1 MSPRPRTVEDA
12 AILAA
17 TARAVGRLGPMRLT
31 LADVAHEVGLTAA
44 ALVHRFGSRRGLLL
58 AFAQQ
63 APSMVDECFVMVR
76 AAHASPLAALI
87 AAATDMAEHVRS
99 PEELVNS
106 IAFLQIDLSDEDFR
120 KPALANSKQIIAGYE
135 ALIRDAIDAGEL
147 VECDPRALARAIQAV
162 TGGSLINWAIH
173 REGRVAPFVRR
184 DVETLLRPLIRA
196 GQAAPRSSR
205 RGARRAPRGRGDGR
219 RAR

>member
-12 AILAA
+12 EIFAA

-31 LADVAHEVGLTAA
+31 LADVAREAGLTAA

-58 AFAQQ
+58 AFVRQG
-63 APSMVDECFVMVR
+63 PSMVDDCFVAVR
-76 AAHASPLAALI
+76 AAHASPLAALV
-87 AAATDMAEHVRS
+87 AVATDMAEHVRS

-106 IAFLQIDLSDEDFR
+106 LAFLQIDLSDPDFR
-120 KPALANSKQIIAGYE
+120 KPALAHSKQVLAGYE
-135 ALIRDAIDAGEL
+135 ALIHDAIDAGEL
-147 VECDPRALARAIQAV
+147 AACNAPRLARAIQAV

-173 REGRVAPFVRR
+173 RDGRVAAFVRR
-184 DVETLLRPLIRA
+184 DVETLLRPLRPTEP
-196 GQAAPRSSR
+196 AARPSR
-205 RGARRAPRGRGDGR
+205 RGARRAPPDRAAAR

>member
-12 AILAA
+12 EIFAA

-31 LADVAHEVGLTAA
+31 LADVAKEAGLTAA

-58 AFAQQ
+58 AFVQQ
-63 APSMVDECFVMVR
+63 GPSTVDDCFVAVR
-76 AAHASPLAALI
+76 AAHASPLAALV

-106 IAFLQIDLSDEDFR
+106 IAFLQIDLSDADFR
-120 KPALANSKQIIAGYE
+120 KPALALSKQVLAGYE

-147 VECDPRALARAIQAV
+147 IECNVPRLARAIQAV
-162 TGGSLINWAIH
+162 SGGSLINWAIH

-184 DVETLLRPLIRA
+184 DVETLLEPLMRTERAVRP
-196 GQAAPRSSR
+196 SR
-205 RGARRAPRGRGDGR
+205 RGTRRAPPGRGAGR

>member
-12 AILAA
+12 EIFAA

-31 LADVAHEVGLTAA
+31 LADVAREVGITAA

-63 APSMVDECFVMVR
+63 GPSTVDDCFVSVR
-76 AAHASPLAALI
+76 AAHASPLAALV

-106 IAFLQIDLSDEDFR
+106 IAFLQIDLSDADFR
-120 KPALANSKQIIAGYE
+120 KPALVLSKQVLAGYE

-147 VECDPRALARAIQAV
+147 LECDVPRLARAIQAV
-162 TGGSLINWAIH
+162 SGGSLINWAIH

-184 DVETLLRPLIRA
+184 DVETLLQPLMRTPRVARP
-196 GQAAPRSSR
+196 SR
-205 RGARRAPRGRGDGR
+205 RGARRAPPSRGDGR
-219 RAR
+219 RGR

>member
-12 AILAA
+12 EIFAA
-17 TARAVGRLGPMRLT
+17 TARAVGRLGPTRLT
-31 LADVAHEVGLTAA
+31 LADVAREAGLTAA

-58 AFAQQ
+58 AFVEQ
-63 APSMVDECFVMVR
+63 APSMVEDCFVAVR

-106 IAFLQIDLSDEDFR
+106 IAFLQIDLSDADFR
-120 KPALANSKQIIAGYE
+120 KPALENSKQVLAGYE

-147 VECDPRALARAIQAV
+147 LECDVPRLARAIQAV
-162 TGGSLINWAIH
+162 SGGSLINWAIH

-184 DVETLLRPLIRA
+184 DVETLLQPLMLSERAARP
-196 GQAAPRSSR
+196 SR
-205 RGARRAPRGRGDGR
+205 RGARRAQPSRGDGR

>member
-12 AILAA
+12 EIFAA

-31 LADVAHEVGLTAA
+31 LADVAKEAGLTAA

-58 AFAQQ
+58 AFARQG
-63 APSMVDECFVMVR
+63 PSTVDDCFVSVR
-76 AAHASPLAALI
+76 AAHASPLAALV

-106 IAFLQIDLSDEDFR
+106 IAFLQIDLSDADFR
-120 KPALANSKQIIAGYE
+120 KPALVLSKQVLAGYE

-147 VECDPRALARAIQAV
+147 LECDVPRLARAIQAV
-162 TGGSLINWAIH
+162 SGGSLINWAIH

-184 DVETLLRPLIRA
+184 DIETLLRPLMRT
-196 GQAAPRSSR
+196 PRVARPSR
-205 RGARRAPRGRGDGR
+205 RGARRAPPSRGDGR
-219 RAR
+219 RGQ

>member
-12 AILAA
+12 EIFAA

-31 LADVAHEVGLTAA
+31 LADVAREAGLTAA

-58 AFAQQ
+58 AFVRQG
-63 APSMVDECFVMVR
+63 PSMVEDCFVAVR

-87 AAATDMAEHVRS
+87 AAATDMAEHVQS

-106 IAFLQIDLSDEDFR
+106 IAFLQIDLSDADFR
-120 KPALANSKQIIAGYE
+120 KPALANSKQILAGYR

-147 VECDPRALARAIQAV
+147 IHCDLARLARAIQAV

-173 REGRVAPFVRR
+173 REGRVALFVRR
-184 DVETLLRPLIRA
+184 DVETLLQPLMRTQRVARP
-196 GQAAPRSSR
+196 SR
-205 RGARRAPRGRGDGR
+205 RAARRAPPSRGDVRRGR
-219 RAR
+219 

>member
-12 AILAA
+12 EIFAA

-31 LADVAHEVGLTAA
+31 LADVAREAGLTAA

-58 AFAQQ
+58 AFAEQGP
-63 APSMVDECFVMVR
+63 AAVDDCFVAVR
-76 AAHASPLAALI
+76 AAHASPLAALV
-87 AAATDMAEHVRS
+87 AAATDMAEHVQS

-106 IAFLQIDLSDEDFR
+106 IAFLQIDLSDADFR
-120 KPALANSKQIIAGYE
+120 KPALAHSKQVLAGYE

-147 VECDPRALARAIQAV
+147 VECDVPALARAIQAI

-184 DVETLLRPLIRA
+184 DLDTLLRPFSR
-196 GQAAPRSSR
+196 AAPAARSSR
-205 RGARRAPRGRGDGR
+205 RGARRAPPSRGDAR

>member
-12 AILAA
+12 EIFAA

-31 LADVAHEVGLTAA
+31 LADVAREAGLTAA

-58 AFAQQ
+58 AFVQQ
-63 APSMVDECFVMVR
+63 GPSMVDDCFVAVR
-76 AAHASPLAALI
+76 ATHASPLAALI
-87 AAATDMAEHVRS
+87 GAATDMAKHVRS

-106 IAFLQIDLSDEDFR
+106 LAFLQIDLSDPDFR
-120 KPALANSKQIIAGYE
+120 KPALAHSKQVLAGYE

-147 VECDPRALARAIQAV
+147 LACNAPRLARAIQAV
-162 TGGSLINWAIH
+162 TGGSLINWAVH
-173 REGRVAPFVRR
+173 RDGRVAAFVRR
-184 DVETLLRPLIRA
+184 DLETLLRPLRPTEP
-196 GQAAPRSSR
+196 AARPSR
-205 RGARRAPRGRGDGR
+205 RGARRAPRDRAAAR

>member
-12 AILAA
+12 AIFAA

-31 LADVAHEVGLTAA
+31 LADVASEAGLTAA

-63 APSMVDECFVMVR
+63 APSMVEECFVAVR
-76 AAHASPLAALI
+76 AAHASPLAALV

-120 KPALANSKQIIAGYE
+120 QPALANSKQILAGYE
-135 ALIRDAIDAGEL
+135 ALIKDAIGAGEL
-147 VECDPRALARAIQAV
+147 AECDPRALARAIQAI

-173 REGRVAPFVRR
+173 REGRVAAFVRR
-184 DVETLLRPLIRA
+184 DVETLLRPLTRVTP
-196 GQAAPRSSR
+196 AAPPSR
-205 RGARRAPRGRGDGR
+205 RGAHRAPRGRGDGR
-219 RAR
+219 HAR

>member
-1 MSPRPRTVEDA
+1 MSPRPRTVDDA
-12 AILAA
+12 AIFAA
-17 TARAVGRLGPMRLT
+17 TARAVSRLGPMRLT
-31 LADVAHEVGLTAA
+31 LADVAGEVGLTAA

-58 AFAQQ
+58 AFVQQ
-63 APSMVDECFVMVR
+63 APAMVEDCFVAVR

-87 AAATDMAEHVRS
+87 AAATDMAAHVRS

-106 IAFLQIDLSDEDFR
+106 IAFLQIDLSDADFR
-120 KPALANSKQIIAGYE
+120 KPALANSKQILAGYE

-147 VECDPRALARAIQAV
+147 LECDPSRLARAIQAV

-184 DVETLLRPLIRA
+184 DLDTLLNPLIRR
-196 GQAAPRSSR
+196 PRVARPSR
-205 RGARRAPRGRGDGR
+205 RGARRAPPDRGGGR
-219 RAR
+219 PAR

>member
-12 AILAA
+12 EIFAA

-31 LADVAHEVGLTAA
+31 LADVAKEAGLTAA

-58 AFAQQ
+58 AFVQQ
-63 APSMVDECFVMVR
+63 GPSTVDDCFVAVR
-76 AAHASPLAALI
+76 AAHASPLAALV

-106 IAFLQIDLSDEDFR
+106 IAFLQIDLSDADFR
-120 KPALANSKQIIAGYE
+120 KPALVLSKQVLAGYE

-147 VECDPRALARAIQAV
+147 LECDVPRLARAIQAV
-162 TGGSLINWAIH
+162 SGGSLINWAIH

-184 DVETLLRPLIRA
+184 DVETLLQPLMRTPRVARP
-196 GQAAPRSSR
+196 SR
-205 RGARRAPRGRGDGR
+205 RGVRHAPPSRGDGR
-219 RAR
+219 RGR